1 MLHKFV
7 EGHHFL
13 FEEPSVFVLAWD
25 RHTRVGDVAEQSFKA
40 KLVPLSW
47 MMSALHVLQY
57 SEFGWAPLATH
68 DAMEERRLTIL
79 RADGKD

>member
-7 EGHHFL
+7 EGDHFL
-13 FEEPSVFVLAWD
+13 LEEPSVFVHAWD

-40 KLVPLSW
+40 EFLPLSW
-47 MMSALHVLQY
+47 MMGVLHVLQY
-57 SEFGWAPLATH
+57 SGFGWASLAAH

-79 RADGKD
+79 